1 MSSRPHPGSERPLH
15 GPLQRFDL
23 GTVVGRLK
31 EEEAWQ
37 RGQRNSI
44 TLRKGGGM
52 NVVLLVMKSGD
63 RLEEHAAPGP
73 LSLSVREGR
82 IRFVAGEEVVEA
94 GVRHAAHL
102 RRRGTARGGGPE
114 RRGVPA
120 LHRGIAPGIL
130 RRGGNDPGRQ
140 SQGSNSKRMVP
151 PSTHRAL
158 NPSSSVL

>member
-23 GTVVGRLK
+23 GTVAGRLK
-31 EEEAWQ
+31 EEGAWQ

-44 TLRKGGGM
+44 TLRKGGGL
-52 NVVLLVMKSGD
+52 NVVLLVMKAGD

-94 GVRHAAHL
+94 ESDTLLTCDAGVRH
-102 RRRGTARGGGPE
+102 T
-114 RRGVPA
+114 VVA
-120 LHRGIAPGIL
+120 LSDAVCLLTIAG
-130 RRGGNDPGRQ
+130 
-140 SQGSNSKRMVP
+140 
-151 PSTHRAL
+151 
-158 NPSSSVL
+158 